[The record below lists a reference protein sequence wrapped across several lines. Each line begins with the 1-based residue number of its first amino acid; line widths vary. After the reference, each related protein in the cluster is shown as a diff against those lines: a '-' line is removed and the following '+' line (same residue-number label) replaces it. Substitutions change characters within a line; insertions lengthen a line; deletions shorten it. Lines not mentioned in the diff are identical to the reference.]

1 MSTETL
7 TQRWEQIAR
16 SPVHWLISADDLRAC
31 SELVGQRFVDY
42 FAKRLPPGTGE
53 TTEGVPAVSF
63 GPIFLMLAGYSIE
76 ALVKSI
82 CVARE
87 PEAVV
92 VVRKGRRKLPDWL
105 TTHDLEGLLKRAEVE
120 LRDTDR
126 TFLRRLHASVVWS
139 GRYPVDK
146 SPGPVQK
153 FSSTGD
159 LAAFRCLYDKLGPL
173 LQKEMRNADQRRR

>member
-1 MSTETL
+1 MSTEAL

-42 FAKRLPPGTGE
+42 FAKRPPPGTGE

-63 GPIFLMLAGYSIE
+63 GPIFLMLAGYSME
-76 ALVKSI
+76 ALVKGI

-87 PEAVV
+87 PKAIV

-120 LRDTDR
+120 LVDTDR

-139 GRYPVDK
+139 GQYPVDK
-146 SPGPVQK
+146 SPAR
-153 FSSTGD
+153 FRSSVLRTI
-159 LAAFRCLYDKLGPL
+159 LRPFAASTTSSCPYL
-173 LQKEMRNADQRRR
+173 KEVRNADQRRR